1 MYKPGRKFHGILMP
15 KGKGSDKRA
24 PKPYLREQR
33 EPVLV
38 APGKVEMRPVSRQKT
53 EKFLKE
59 QCEELKDLIVETDE
73 SRFLGHVHKEKKVE
87 EVEEKVEEVEE
98 KVEEEEL
105 EKMVEEEI
113 EEIEEIEEEEEI
125 EEIEEIEDVVMEE
138 DFEIMDISDDASIP
152 EDDKN

>member
-1 MYKPGRKFHGILMP
+1 MLVYKPGRKFQGIMMP

-38 APGKVEMRPVSRQKT
+38 AGKVVMQPVSRRKI

-59 QCEELKDLIVETDE
+59 QCEELKDFIVETDE

-87 EVEEKVEEVEE
+87 EVKE

-105 EKMVEEEI
+105 EDMVEEEI
-113 EEIEEIEEEEEI
+113 EEIEEIEDE
-125 EEIEEIEDVVMEE
+125 VMEE
-138 DFEIMDISDDASIP
+138 DFEIMDISDDAWIP
-152 EDDKN
+152 EYDEN

>member
-1 MYKPGRKFHGILMP
+1 MLVYKPGRKFEGIMMP

-38 APGKVEMRPVSRQKT
+38 AGKVVMQPVSRQKI

-59 QCEELKDLIVETDE
+59 QCEELKDFIVETDE

-87 EVEEKVEEVEE
+87 EVEEKVDEMVDEE
-98 KVEEEEL
+98 
-105 EKMVEEEI
+105 MVKEEI
-113 EEIEEIEEEEEI
+113 EEMVDEEI
-125 EEIEEIEDVVMEE
+125 EEIEEIEDEVMEE
-138 DFEIMDISDDASIP
+138 DFEIMDISDDA
-152 EDDKN
+152 

>member
-1 MYKPGRKFHGILMP
+1 MLVYKPGRKFQGILMP

-38 APGKVEMRPVSRQKT
+38 AGKVVMQPVSRRKI

-59 QCEELKDLIVETDE
+59 QCEELKDFIVETDE

-87 EVEEKVEEVEE
+87 EVKE

-105 EKMVEEEI
+105 EDMVEEEI
-113 EEIEEIEEEEEI
+113 EEIEEIEDE
-125 EEIEEIEDVVMEE
+125 VMEE
-138 DFEIMDISDDASIP
+138 DFEIMDISDDALIP
-152 EDDKN
+152 EDDEN

>member
-1 MYKPGRKFHGILMP
+1 MLVYKPGRKFVGILMP

-33 EPVLV
+33 KPVLV
-38 APGKVEMRPVSRQKT
+38 AGKVVMQPVSRQKI

-59 QCEELKDLIVETDE
+59 QCEELKDFIVETDE

-87 EVEEKVEEVEE
+87 EVKE

-105 EKMVEEEI
+105 EDMVEEEIEDMVEEEI
-113 EEIEEIEEEEEI
+113 EEIEEIEDE
-125 EEIEEIEDVVMEE
+125 VMEE
-138 DFEIMDISDDASIP
+138 DFEIMDISDDAWIP
-152 EDDKN
+152 EDDEN